1 MFARYIASDAVART
15 FARDP
20 HAEIN
25 TDDRNIVE
33 FGLGRSVGRST
44 PILVAELRQ
53 VAASIGASRPPL
65 DADAGI
71 SWPAV
76 ETAWANFVGWG
87 IAADPGRGLPPIE
100 QARQAA
106 LRQYFHLNDPAGARE
121 IWRQQ
126 TEPPRDPSELAMA
139 ADLEAEAGS
148 DTALPLIDQLRAY
161 RPAEADIV
169 LATLRQRQLRMDE
182 AAAALQSAFARLRT
196 DPWPM
201 FRFKQKALSLSV
213 LVSGAHAAA
222 ARPLYDALAE
232 PFSLRAVDNVRLM
245 TRLELSARFD
255 FKGTCR
261 APIDP
266 LEPHVPWTG
275 HFLTLRRDCYQQN
288 DDPRLPVA
296 NRELNEFMAHE
307 PLPIAPR

>member
-1 MFARYIASDAVART
+1 M
-15 FARDP
+15 
-20 HAEIN
+20 
-25 TDDRNIVE
+25 
-33 FGLGRSVGRST
+33 
-44 PILVAELRQ
+44 
-53 VAASIGASRPPL
+53 
-65 DADAGI
+65 
-71 SWPAV
+71 
-76 ETAWANFVGWG
+76 
-87 IAADPGRGLPPIE
+87 
-100 QARQAA
+100 
-106 LRQYFHLNDPAGARE
+106 
-121 IWRQQ
+121 
-126 TEPPRDPSELAMA
+126 
-139 ADLEAEAGS
+139 
-148 DTALPLIDQLRAY
+148 
-161 RPAEADIV
+161 

-261 APIDP
+261 ASIDA

-275 HFLTLRRDCYQQN
+275 HFLTLRRDCYQLN
-288 DDPRLPVA
+288 DDPRLALA
-296 NRELNEFMAHE
+296 NRDLNEFMAHE